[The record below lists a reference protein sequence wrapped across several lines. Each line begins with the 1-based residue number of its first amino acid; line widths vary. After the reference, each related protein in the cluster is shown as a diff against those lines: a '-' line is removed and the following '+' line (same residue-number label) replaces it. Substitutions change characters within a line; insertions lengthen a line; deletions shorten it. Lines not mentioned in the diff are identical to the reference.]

1 MARLPGL
8 LVSTLAIVGPP
19 SVIAFFVGRGLDRLR
34 DAPWLAAVK
43 SALAPVVVGL
53 MLASGVITAQAA
65 NNSALAWAMTAGAAL
80 FMYATK
86 RNPLY
91 VIGAGA
97 LLGIAAGRAGLI

>member
-1 MARLPGL
+1 
-8 LVSTLAIVGPP
+8 
-19 SVIAFFVGRGLDRLR
+19 
-34 DAPWLAAVK
+34 
-43 SALAPVVVGL
+43 

-65 NNSALAWAMTAGAAL
+65 NNSVLAWAMTAGAAL

-86 RNPLY
+86 RNPLW